1 MRFFICII
9 KVNFIHFKQIDA
21 QNIDFMQGGRAMSKF
36 NDQSGGRYWEN
47 YFNRDQAFN
56 TIIQEHLMDLA
67 TGVTKRLR
75 FLDIGAGPGCG
86 AMLLFQLGIK
96 SLVVG
101 YEPSDTC
108 FDGTKLAEELDSE
121 ESTVTYIS
129 NRGSLK
135 SVYELRDT
143 VKYDVILLLRSAH
156 EIAESMKCRRSFLQ
170 MLGVVI
176 GRFLK
181 TNGTII
187 VAEPQYS
194 EEITSSPDEFE
205 DVIALVRQ
213 FQEETL
219 GHSHHPSEYI
229 PHQEMCEFM
238 GRRGLQLTK
247 QTIIEN
253 SNVLSWLHERG
264 TDLEKSTNIFY
275 CMSFLFP
282 APELV

>member
-1 MRFFICII
+1 
-9 KVNFIHFKQIDA
+9 
-21 QNIDFMQGGRAMSKF
+21 MSKF
-36 NDQSGGRYWEN
+36 NSQAGGRYWEN
-47 YFNRDQAFN
+47 YFNRDRIFN
-56 TIIQEHLMDLA
+56 QTIKQHLLNLA
-67 TGVTKRLR
+67 QGVTKRLR

-101 YEPSDTC
+101 YEPSDTY
-108 FDGTKLAEELDSE
+108 FDGTQLAEQLDSA
-121 ESTVTYIS
+121 ESTVTYIPM
-129 NRGSLK
+129 RGTLK
-135 SVYELRDT
+135 SVYEIRDT
-143 VKYDVILLLRSAH
+143 AKYDAILLLRSAH
-156 EIAESMKCRRSFLQ
+156 EIAESMRGRQEFLQ

-181 TNGTII
+181 PNGTII

-229 PHQEMCEFM
+229 PHQDMREFM
-238 GRRGLQLTK
+238 ERRGLRLIK
-247 QTIIEN
+247 QTLIEN
-253 SNVLSWLHERG
+253 LKVLSWLNDRG
-264 TDLEKSTNIFY
+264 AGLQRSTNIFY

-282 APELV
+282 APEQL